1 MDQISSHPL
10 YRKHNIDSA
19 MTALWEFYKLKFF
32 PLFIASFIMSLIMQY
47 ASTLINFKELYSIT
61 DPQALILKMKDYIWP
76 MITVSVINLFFIT
89 ILHYYVIY
97 NPVSSGNNLFRC
109 ALKSMRYFIPYL
121 IIMVLLTFF
130 ASFALFIGFLALVI
144 GALFAAIYVMVIFLF
159 ILPVMLVEGPN
170 IGSTITRTI
179 SLAHRNFWSNMGWT
193 AVFVVIL
200 IVLSLILSGIV
211 LLPFTGSF
219 LKSIV
224 NPSDAGAL
232 AEAAT
237 NPVYIV
243 LNALVG
249 AVILPLMPIFASIL
263 YFNGRA
269 REEVQ
274 SAGKPPENDYQGRV
288 KVEDLY
294 AGPRQDDDSE
304 KAIDQ

>member
-1 MDQISSHPL
+1 MDQISTHPL

-19 MTALWEFYKLKFF
+19 MTALWEFYKHKFF
-32 PLFIASFIMSLIMQY
+32 PLFITSFIMSLIMQY

-76 MITVSVINLFFIT
+76 MIFVSVINLLFIT

-97 NPVSSGNNLFRC
+97 NPVDSGNNMFRC
-109 ALKSMRYFIPYL
+109 AVKSMRYFIPYL
-121 IIMVLLTFF
+121 IIMILLTFF
-130 ASFALFIGFLALVI
+130 SAFALLIGFVALVI
-144 GALFAAIYVMVIFLF
+144 GAFFAALYIMVIFLF

-170 IGSTITRTI
+170 IGSTISRTI
-179 SLAHRNFWSNMGWT
+179 SLAHRNFWSNIGWT

-200 IVLSLILSGIV
+200 IVLSLILSGII

-219 LKSIV
+219 LKSII
-224 NPSDAGAL
+224 NPSDVAAL
-232 AEAAT
+232 AET
-237 NPVYIV
+237 VSNPVYIV
-243 LNALVG
+243 LNALVS
-249 AVILPLMPIFASIL
+249 AIILPLLPIFACIL

-274 SAGKPPENDYQGRV
+274 SAGEPPENDYQGRV

-294 AGPRQDDDSE
+294 AGPRQDENSE
-304 KAIDQ
+304 KAVDQ